1 MDLKN
6 SQEDEISNKFT
17 IPYLKSMK
25 KDIAELQEDELIEIL
40 NYIKKDNIKYTENN
54 NGVFVNM
61 TKLSHQTLLQIEKF
75 ITFCQQNKK
84 TLNNDSDF
92 LNDIKNL
99 I

>member
-6 SQEDEISNKFT
+6 AQNDKKFNKFT
-17 IPYLKSMK
+17 IPYLKNMK
-25 KDIAELQEDELIEIL
+25 KDIAELQEDELIEVL

-61 TKLSHQTLLQIEKF
+61 TKLSYQTLQQIEKF
-75 ITFCQQNKK
+75 IIFCQQNKK
-84 TLNNDSDF
+84 TLNNDTDF